1 MPPAIANY
9 DLGLMI
15 TLNISLTLVGILAAA
30 IGLITMGLMLGKQLR
45 EIQSTGE
52 RVAIICER
60 IDARLRRDFPDVG
73 GDLGD

>member
-1 MPPAIANY
+1 
-9 DLGLMI
+9 
-15 TLNISLTLVGILAAA
+15 LTLVGIIAAA
-30 IGLITMGLMLGKQLR
+30 IGLITMSIMLGRQLR

-60 IDARLRRDFPDVG
+60 IDARLRRDFPNIG